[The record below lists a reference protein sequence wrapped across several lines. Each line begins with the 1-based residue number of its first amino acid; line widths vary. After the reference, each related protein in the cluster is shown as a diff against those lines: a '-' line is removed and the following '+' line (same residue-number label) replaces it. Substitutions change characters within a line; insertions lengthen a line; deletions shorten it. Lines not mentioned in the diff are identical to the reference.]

1 MTTHQYSIKAIFKRF
16 KWRISITFSM
26 LVLENIFKVLQ
37 PLVLGIAINDLI
49 NKSNDGLWLFCIL
62 YTAGFFIGVI
72 RRYYDTRAYTSIY
85 TVVASE
91 IADIQNKKDV
101 SVSTI
106 AARSSLIKE
115 LVDFFEYDITQ
126 AFTSFIS
133 VVGALIMLALFDW
146 WIFGACMLT
155 ILLIYIIY
163 SLSNKKI
170 YNFNIG
176 LNDELEHRINILEK
190 REPNSILSH
199 FKKISKWMVKMS
211 DLETL
216 NFGIIEVILFVLAI
230 FALYVSASAIDATA
244 GSIFSIVTYILE
256 FSTGIFMLPI
266 VFQQLIR
273 LQEISTRLKSI

>member
-1 MTTHQYSIKAIFKRF
+1 MSHYSLLSIFKRF
-16 KWRISITFSM
+16 KWKISITFSM
-26 LVLENIFKVLQ
+26 LIIENIFKVLQ

-49 NKSNDGLWLFCIL
+49 NKSNDGLWLFCML
-62 YTAGFFIGVI
+62 YAAGFCIGVV

-85 TVVASE
+85 TSVASE
-91 IADIQNKKDV
+91 IANIQNQNKV

-126 AFTSFIS
+126 AFTSLIS

-146 WIFGACMLT
+146 WIFAACLLT
-155 ILLIYIIY
+155 VLLILIIY
-163 SLSNKKI
+163 KLSNNKI
-170 YNFNIG
+170 YGYNIG
-176 LNDELEHRINILEK
+176 LNDELEHRITVLEK
-190 REPNSILSH
+190 REHIGIVKH
-199 FKKISKWMVKMS
+199 FKNISKWMVKLS

-230 FALYVSASAIDATA
+230 FTLYLSASAVDATA

-256 FSTGIFMLPI
+256 FSNGIFMLPI
-266 VFQQLIR
+266 VFQQVIR